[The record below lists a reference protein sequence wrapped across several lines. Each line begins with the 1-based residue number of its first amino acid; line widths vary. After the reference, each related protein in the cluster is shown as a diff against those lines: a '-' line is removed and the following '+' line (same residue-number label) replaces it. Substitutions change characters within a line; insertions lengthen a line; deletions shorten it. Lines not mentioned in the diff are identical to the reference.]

1 MGEKNSME
9 ITVKYLTAVKKIT
22 GISSEKFKAP
32 ENCNLEDLF
41 LEQVCSS
48 YGAFQG
54 YLDNQLSSNGKILFF
69 LNNNIVNNLRETFL
83 KNGDVVTIM
92 SPIAGG

>member
-1 MGEKNSME
+1 ME

-32 ENCNLEDLF
+32 VNCNLENLF
-41 LEQVCSS
+41 LDQICSS
-48 YGAFQG
+48 YGAFKG
-54 YLDNQLSSNGKILFF
+54 YVDNMLNSNGKILFF
-69 LNNNIVNNLRETFL
+69 LNNNIVNDLRGTFL
-83 KNGDVVTIM
+83 NDGDVITIM